1 MIDHLGSC
9 RLLRLC
15 PPASTGMADLANKR
29 RGVVTSFQLKDYN
42 SAVVSAHLAE
52 RRAWYGGRG
61 ASSVS
66 NPVGTG
72 CQLVPT
78 LAENPFNETAPRE
91 RIPHCLPRARA
102 GYCSGRPLLSLPSEP
117 QPRCGPAGSIAI
129 APDFSP
135 AERAQPSGSARKG
148 QKPAVAGIPEPP

>member
-61 ASSVS
+61 ASSAS
-66 NPVGTG
+66 DPVGTG
-72 CQLVPT
+72 CQHRPT
-78 LAENPFNETAPRE
+78 LAENPFNGNAPAA
-91 RIPHCLPRARA
+91 PLPPRLIA
-102 GYCSGRPLLSLPSEP
+102 G
-117 QPRCGPAGSIAI
+117 
-129 APDFSP
+129 
-135 AERAQPSGSARKG
+135 
-148 QKPAVAGIPEPP
+148 